1 MRYLS
6 ILLVMSMCAVMQA
19 VTPVRTVLLY
29 PNGAPD
35 SNGYAPEDEYVKE
48 GTKIFR
54 TSVPRLDLYV
64 PASATTQSPCPVL
77 LVCPGGG
84 YSFTSTGNEGI
95 DVANYFLPRNIAIAV
110 LKYRMPNGH
119 ETIPLADAMQAM
131 RMLRD
136 SADAW
141 HLKAQHIGVMGFSAG
156 GHLAASLVTKFADA
170 KSRPDYGVLIYP
182 VISMA
187 DELTHRGSCRELLGQ
202 NPTAEQR
209 ERWSADKQVTADT
222 PPCVIV
228 ACQDDR
234 TVKVANSLRMFEA
247 LTANH
252 VPATLVVVPTGG
264 HGWGYLRQFADRE
277 QIDQAVLS
285 FILSHCR

>member
-48 GTKIFR
+48 GTKFFR

-64 PASATTQSPCPVL
+64 PASATAEAPCPVL

-136 SADAW
+136 SAD
-141 HLKAQHIGVMGFSAG
+141 
-156 GHLAASLVTKFADA
+156 
-170 KSRPDYGVLIYP
+170 KSRPDYGVLVYP
-182 VISMA
+182 VISMS
-187 DELTHRGSCRELLGQ
+187 DELTHKGSCRELLGQ

-247 LTANH
+247 TAGDTC
-252 VPATLVVVPTGG
+252 ASLPTASRSTRLYSRSFSRIAADLHSNTDL
-264 HGWGYLRQFADRE
+264 HGVSRNLCSS
-277 QIDQAVLS
+277 VS
-285 FILSHCR
+285 V

>member
-35 SNGYAPEDEYVKE
+35 SNGYAPEDEFVKE
-48 GTKIFR
+48 GTKFFR

-64 PASATTQSPCPVL
+64 PASATAEAPCPVL

-95 DVANYFLPRNIAIAV
+95 DVANYFLPRDIAIAV

-202 NPTAEQR
+202 NPTA
-209 ERWSADKQVTADT
+209 
-222 PPCVIV
+222 

-252 VPATLVVVPTGG
+252 VPATLVVVPSGG

-285 FILSHCR
+285 FIRSHCR

>member
-29 PNGAPD
+29 SNGAPDSNGYAPEDEYVKANGAPD

-48 GTKIFR
+48 GTKFFR

-64 PASATTQSPCPVL
+64 PASATAQSPCPVL

-141 HLKAQHIGVMGFSAG
+141 HIKAQHIGVMGFSAG
-156 GHLAASLVTKFADA
+156 GHLAASLVTL
-170 KSRPDYGVLIYP
+170 SR
-182 VISMA
+182 
-187 DELTHRGSCRELLGQ
+187 H
-202 NPTAEQR
+202 
-209 ERWSADKQVTADT
+209 
-222 PPCVIV
+222 
-228 ACQDDR
+228 
-234 TVKVANSLRMFEA
+234 
-247 LTANH
+247 
-252 VPATLVVVPTGG
+252 
-264 HGWGYLRQFADRE
+264 
-277 QIDQAVLS
+277 IDG
-285 FILSHCR
+285 